1 MRKKRTF
8 NLLLICLLFFS
19 TVSQATGL
27 KLRII
32 SEKAV
37 LRLQPSADSEVISSL
52 PMGGILEAEGK
63 VGNWY
68 YIKIPKTKQ
77 QSSVS
82 GFVNAEMVDVIGEVS
97 EVIEVTKKEK
107 ITPLIVQE
115 PEFEIKT
122 PKKTIKRGITAKGL
136 KIGLNITNFY
146 GENVEAFED
155 FFSEEVESKMGFCVG
170 AFITYNIL
178 DIFAIQPEI
187 LFTTKG
193 AKSEEELWGKTL
205 KGSINLSYLEIP
217 VLAKFIISTKS
228 NIKPSFYA
236 GPSLAIKLS
245 GKSRSEYNGDVNKE
259 DLEDVKGTDLGLVIG
274 AGLDL
279 NLGFLGQ
286 GKVTVDIRYTF
297 GLTSI
302 SERSEVDVKNKA
314 ISLMIGYK
322 F

>member
-8 NLLLICLLFFS
+8 NLFLICLLFFS
-19 TVSQATGL
+19 TISLATGL

-37 LRLQPSADSEVISSL
+37 LRLQPSADSEVVSTL
-52 PMGGILEAEGK
+52 PMGGILESEGK

-82 GFVNAEMVDVIGEVS
+82 GFVNAAMVDVIGEVG
-97 EVIEVTKKEK
+97 EVIEVTKEEK
-107 ITPLIVQE
+107 IPPLIVQE
-115 PEFEIKT
+115 PEFEMKT

-136 KIGLNITNFY
+136 KIGLNFTNFY
-146 GENVEAFED
+146 GENVAVFED
-155 FFSEEVESKMGFCVG
+155 PFDEYVESKMGFCIG

-178 DIFAIQPEI
+178 DMFAIQPEI
-187 LFTTKG
+187 LYTTKG
-193 AKSEEELWGKTL
+193 AKSEEELWGRTL

-217 VLAKFIISTKS
+217 VLAKFLIPSQS

-245 GKSRSEYNGDVNKE
+245 GKKRGEYNGDVKKE
-259 DLEDVKGTDLGLVIG
+259 DLQNVKGTDLGLVIG

-302 SERSEVDVKNKA
+302 SEIRRHDEKNKA